1 MKVCTDSC
9 ILGAW
14 TSGYIQRAEKILDI
28 GTGTGL
34 LALMLAQ
41 KSNAKIDGIESD
53 PGSFIQA
60 TENIL
65 QSPWSD
71 RIRVIE
77 GDARHFSFPYKYDFV
92 ISNPPFYES
101 DLHSP
106 DQKKNRAKHE
116 VSFTLDELIS
126 VIRSCLLN
134 TGLFSVLLPYHRSAY
149 FEKLATSNGFFLQE
163 KLTIRQTP
171 NHSPFRDICLYG
183 HEKKEDLIS
192 DELTIKDSEG
202 KYSKEMVELMKEFYV
217 DQIDDR

>member
-14 TSGYIQRAEKILDI
+14 TSGHIQQAEKILDI

-41 KSNAKIDGIESD
+41 KSKATIDGIESD

-65 QSPWSD
+65 QSPWAN
-71 RIRVIE
+71 RIRIFD
-77 GDARHFSFPYKYDFV
+77 GDARHFTFPYKYDFI

-101 DLHSP
+101 DLQSP
-106 DQKKNRAKHE
+106 NQKKNKAKHE
-116 VSFTLDELIS
+116 ASLTLEELIS
-126 VIRSCLLN
+126 VIRSCLLK
-134 TGLFSVLLPYHRSAY
+134 TGHFSILLPCHRAVY
-149 FEKLATSNGFFLQE
+149 FEKLAASNGFFLHE

-171 NHSPFRDICLYG
+171 KHPPFRTICLYG
-183 HEKKEDLIS
+183 QEKKEDLIA
-192 DELTIKDSEG
+192 DEFTIKNSEG
-202 KYSKEMVELMKEFYV
+202 KYCREFAELLEDYYT
-217 DQIDDR
+217 DDR

>member
-14 TSGYIQRAEKILDI
+14 TSGKLERAEKILDI

-41 KSNAKIDGIESD
+41 KSKAVIDGIESD

-65 QSPWSD
+65 ESPWSN
-71 RIRVIE
+71 RIRIID
-77 GDARHFSFPYKYDFV
+77 GDVRHFSFPYKYDFI

-106 DQKKNRAKHE
+106 DQKKNKARHE
-116 VSFTLDELIS
+116 VSLTLDELIT
-126 VIRSCLLN
+126 VIRSCLLK
-134 TGLFSVLLPYHRSAY
+134 TGLFSILLPYHRAAY
-149 FEKLATSNGFFLQE
+149 FERLAASNGFFLRE

-171 NHSPFRDICLYG
+171 KHQPFRVLFLYG
-183 HEKKEDLIS
+183 QEKTGAFIS

-202 KYSKEMVELMKEFYV
+202 KYSREFAELLRDYYE
-217 DQIDDR
+217 